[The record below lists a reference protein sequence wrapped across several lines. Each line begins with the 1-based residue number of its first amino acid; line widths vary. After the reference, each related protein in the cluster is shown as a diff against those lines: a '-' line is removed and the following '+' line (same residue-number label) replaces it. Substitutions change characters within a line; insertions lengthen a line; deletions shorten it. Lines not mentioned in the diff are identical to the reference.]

1 LKTSTLIAIGLA
13 FAVGAA
19 GSAAIAGE
27 SDAARE
33 AVRVSYADLNLSN
46 PADSAVMLERLRGA
60 ALEACGAPVQ
70 SVKDWRWAVRRS
82 DCFEQSMARAVTQ
95 LHSPALSQAYSRQLA
110 LAAN

>member
-1 LKTSTLIAIGLA
+1 MKRYTLIACGLA
-13 FAVGAA
+13 VAMAAA
-19 GSAAIAGE
+19 GHAAVAGE
-27 SDAARE
+27 SDAALE
-33 AVRVSYADLNLSN
+33 AVRVSYADLNLTN

-82 DCFEQSMARAVTQ
+82 DCFKESMARAVSQ

>member
-1 LKTSTLIAIGLA
+1 LKRTTLIVCGLALAIGA
-13 FAVGAA
+13 SGTAV
-19 GSAAIAGE
+19 AGE
-27 SDAARE
+27 SDAALE

-46 PADSAVMLERLRGA
+46 PADSAVMLDRLRGA

-82 DCFEQSMARAVTQ
+82 DCFKESMARAVAQ
-95 LHSPALSQAYSRQLA
+95 LHSPALSQAYGRQLA